1 MAIPWLVVLQ
11 SVPWSDVIRN
21 APKVA
26 EGAKKLWNA
35 VSGKSAVPNPPLVVP
50 RPDSATGTDALAA
63 LDTRIVALESA
74 VADLHAQMLASSEV
88 IKALAEQNTQLIKRV
103 EANRV
108 RVAWLTAVTAL
119 AVIVVIAGWI
129 VR

>member
-35 VSGKSAVPNPPLVVP
+35 VAQKPTLPKPPAFKTQP
-50 RPDSATGTDALAA
+50 GGSDSPMAGLAA
-63 LDTRIVALESA
+63 RVASLESA
-74 VADLHAQMLASSEV
+74 LSDLHQQMLASSEV
-88 IKALAEQNTQLIKRV
+88 IKALADQNTQLVRRV
-103 EANRV
+103 EANRL
-108 RVAWLTAVTAL
+108 RVVWLTRIAAL
-119 AVIVVIAGWI
+119 VAIVVLAGWL

>member
-21 APKVA
+21 APKIA
-26 EGAKKLWNA
+26 DGAKKLWNA
-35 VSGKSAVPNPPLVVP
+35 VAGKSAVPNPPLVVP
-50 RPDSATGTDALAA
+50 GPDSATSAGSLAA
-63 LDTRIVALESA
+63 RVVELESA

-108 RVAWLTAVTAL
+108 RVAWLTAVAVVAAL
-119 AVIVVIAGWI
+119 VAIAGWI